1 MDPNI
6 RSVILMD
13 PDMDRPVKNPIPIRS
28 ESESDKINGYG
39 YEFRPIRSE
48 LDPLTGLT
56 VVATTSNIS
65 GKLAAIFNPNFRK

>member
-1 MDPNI
+1 MDPDI
-6 RSVILMD
+6 RSAILMD
-13 PDMDRPVKNPIPIRS
+13 PDMDRPVKNPVPIR
-28 ESESDKINGYG
+28 SESDKINGYG